1 MKYIYLLFS
10 VLTVVSCMN
19 NKQPDLKVIEIPAG
33 LDPLVGLY
41 TAKETAEI
49 IKSDVTFGV
58 RGNCG
63 MCKSTI
69 ESATMSIEGVDTAS
83 WSTESKM
90 ISINVSTEINDQF
103 INDIHNAIAKSGYD
117 TELSTSVD
125 EDYDK
130 LPMCCKY
137 NREMVIASNDTE

>member
-1 MKYIYLLFS
+1 MKTIYLLFS

-19 NKQPDLKVIEIPAG
+19 NKQPEVKVIEVPA
-33 LDPLVGLY
+33 
-41 TAKETAEI
+41 TKTAEI

-117 TELSTSVD
+117 TELNTAVD

>member
-19 NKQPDLKVIEIPAG
+19 NKQPEVKVIEVPA
-33 LDPLVGLY
+33 
-41 TAKETAEI
+41 TINTEI

-69 ESATMSIEGVDTAS
+69 ESATMSVEGVDTAS

-117 TELSTSVD
+117 TELSTALD

-137 NREMVIASNDTE
+137 NREMVIASNDIK

>member
-10 VLTVVSCMN
+10 VLTFVSCMN
-19 NKQPDLKVIEIPAG
+19 NKQPEVKVIEVPA
-33 LDPLVGLY
+33 
-41 TAKETAEI
+41 TKTAEI
-49 IKSDVTFGV
+49 IKSDVSFGV

-69 ESATMSIEGVDTAS
+69 ESATMSIEGVDTAT

-90 ISINVSTEINDQF
+90 ISINVSTEINDQL

-117 TELSTSVD
+117 TELSTAVD

-137 NREMVIASNDTE
+137 DREMVIASNDTE

>member
-19 NKQPDLKVIEIPAG
+19 NKQPEVKVIEVPA
-33 LDPLVGLY
+33 
-41 TAKETAEI
+41 TKTAEI

-69 ESATMSIEGVDTAS
+69 ESATMSVEGVDTAS

-117 TELSTSVD
+117 TELSTALE

-137 NREMVIASNDTE
+137 NREMVITSNDIK

>member
-1 MKYIYLLFS
+1 MKSIYLLFC
-10 VLTVVSCMN
+10 VLSVVSCMN
-19 NKQPDLKVIEIPAG
+19 NKQPEVKVIGIPA
-33 LDPLVGLY
+33 V
-41 TAKETAEI
+41 ETAEI
-49 IKSDVTFGV
+49 ITSDLTFGV

-90 ISINVSTEINDQF
+90 ISINITSEINDQF

-117 TELSTSVD
+117 TELSTALD

-137 NREMVIASNDTE
+137 NREMVISSNDTE

>member
-1 MKYIYLLFS
+1 MKYIYLLIS

-19 NKQPDLKVIEIPAG
+19 NKQPEVKVIEVPA
-33 LDPLVGLY
+33 
-41 TAKETAEI
+41 TKTAEI
-49 IKSDVTFGV
+49 IKSDLTFGV

-90 ISINVSTEINDQF
+90 ISINVSTEINDQL

-117 TELSTSVD
+117 TELSTAVD

-137 NREMVIASNDTE
+137 DREMVIASSDTE

>member
-19 NKQPDLKVIEIPAG
+19 NKQPEVKVIEVP
-33 LDPLVGLY
+33 V
-41 TAKETAEI
+41 TKTAEI
-49 IKSDVTFGV
+49 IKSDVAFGV

-69 ESATMSIEGVDTAS
+69 ESATMSVEGVDTAS

-117 TELSTSVD
+117 TELSTALD

-137 NREMVIASNDTE
+137 NREMVIGSNDIK

>member
-19 NKQPDLKVIEIPAG
+19 NKQPEVKVIEVPA
-33 LDPLVGLY
+33 
-41 TAKETAEI
+41 TKTAEI

-69 ESATMSIEGVDTAS
+69 ESATMSIEGVDTAT

-117 TELSTSVD
+117 TELSTAVD

>member
-10 VLTVVSCMN
+10 VLTVVTCMN
-19 NKQPDLKVIEIPAG
+19 NKQPEVKVIEVPA
-33 LDPLVGLY
+33 
-41 TAKETAEI
+41 TKTAEI
-49 IKSDVTFGV
+49 IKSDVSFGV

-69 ESATMSIEGVDTAS
+69 ESATMSIEGVDTAT

-90 ISINVSTEINDQF
+90 ISINVSTEINDQL

-117 TELSTSVD
+117 TELSTAVD

-137 NREMVIASNDTE
+137 DREMVIVSNDTE

>member
-1 MKYIYLLFS
+1 MKYIYLLIS

-19 NKQPDLKVIEIPAG
+19 NKQPEVKVIEVPA
-33 LDPLVGLY
+33 
-41 TAKETAEI
+41 TKTAEI

-69 ESATMSIEGVDTAS
+69 ESATMSIEGVDTAT

-90 ISINVSTEINDQF
+90 ISINISTEINDQF

-117 TELSTSVD
+117 TELSTAVD

-137 NREMVIASNDTE
+137 DREMVIASNDTE

>member
-1 MKYIYLLFS
+1 
-10 VLTVVSCMN
+10 MN
-19 NKQPDLKVIEIPAG
+19 NKQPEVKVIE
-33 LDPLVGLY
+33 VSTTK
-41 TAKETAEI
+41 TAKI

-69 ESATMSIEGVDTAS
+69 ESATMSIEGVDTAT

-90 ISINVSTEINDQF
+90 LSIDVSTEINDQF

-117 TELSTSVD
+117 TELSTSLD

-137 NREMVIASNDTE
+137 NREMVIASNDTK

>member
-19 NKQPDLKVIEIPAG
+19 NKQPEVKVIEVPA
-33 LDPLVGLY
+33 
-41 TAKETAEI
+41 TKTAEI

-117 TELSTSVD
+117 TELSTALI

-137 NREMVIASNDTE
+137 NREMVIVSNDTE

>member
-19 NKQPDLKVIEIPAG
+19 NKQPEVKVIEVPA
-33 LDPLVGLY
+33 
-41 TAKETAEI
+41 TKTAEI

-117 TELSTSVD
+117 TELSTALI

-137 NREMVIASNDTE
+137 NREMVLTSNDTE

>member
-10 VLTVVSCMN
+10 VFTVISCMN
-19 NKQPDLKVIEIPAG
+19 NKQPEVKVIEVPA
-33 LDPLVGLY
+33 
-41 TAKETAEI
+41 TKTAEI

-69 ESATMSIEGVDTAS
+69 ESATMSVEGVDTAS
-83 WSTESKM
+83 WSMESKM

-117 TELSTSVD
+117 TELSTAVD

-137 NREMVIASNDTE
+137 NREMVIASNDVK

>member
-19 NKQPDLKVIEIPAG
+19 NKQPEVKVIEVPA
-33 LDPLVGLY
+33 
-41 TAKETAEI
+41 TKTAEI

-69 ESATMSIEGVDTAS
+69 ESATMSVEGVDTAS
-83 WSTESKM
+83 WSKESKM

-117 TELSTSVD
+117 TELSTALD
-125 EDYDK
+125 EDYEK

-137 NREMVIASNDTE
+137 NREMIIGSNDIK

>member
-19 NKQPDLKVIEIPAG
+19 NKQPEVKVIEVPA
-33 LDPLVGLY
+33 
-41 TAKETAEI
+41 TKTAEI

-117 TELSTSVD
+117 TELNTAVD

>member
-1 MKYIYLLFS
+1 MKYIFLLFS

-19 NKQPDLKVIEIPAG
+19 NKQPEVKVIEVPA
-33 LDPLVGLY
+33 
-41 TAKETAEI
+41 TKTAEI

-69 ESATMSIEGVDTAS
+69 ESATMSVEGVDTAS

-117 TELSTSVD
+117 TELSTALD

-137 NREMVIASNDTE
+137 NREMVIVSNDIK

>member
-1 MKYIYLLFS
+1 MKSIYLLFS
-10 VLTVVSCMN
+10 VLSVVSCMN
-19 NKQPDLKVIEIPAG
+19 NKQPEVKVIGIPA
-33 LDPLVGLY
+33 V
-41 TAKETAEI
+41 ETAEI
-49 IKSDVTFGV
+49 ITSDLTFGV

-90 ISINVSTEINDQF
+90 ISINITSEINDQF

-117 TELSTSVD
+117 TELSTALD

>member
-10 VLTVVSCMN
+10 VFTVISCMN
-19 NKQPDLKVIEIPAG
+19 NKQPEVKVIEVPA
-33 LDPLVGLY
+33 
-41 TAKETAEI
+41 TKTAEI

-69 ESATMSIEGVDTAS
+69 ESATMSIEGVDTAT

-90 ISINVSTEINDQF
+90 ISINVSTEINDQL

-117 TELSTSVD
+117 TELSTAVD

-137 NREMVIASNDTE
+137 NRDMVIASNSIK

>member
-19 NKQPDLKVIEIPAG
+19 NKQPEVKVIEVPA
-33 LDPLVGLY
+33 
-41 TAKETAEI
+41 TKTAEI

-69 ESATMSIEGVDTAS
+69 ESATMSIEGVDTAT

-117 TELSTSVD
+117 TELSTAVD

-137 NREMVIASNDTE
+137 NREMVISSNDTE

>member
-1 MKYIYLLFS
+1 
-10 VLTVVSCMN
+10 MN
-19 NKQPDLKVIEIPAG
+19 NKEPQVKVIELP
-33 LDPLVGLY
+33 D
-41 TAKETAEI
+41 TKTAEI

-90 ISINVSTEINDQF
+90 ISINVSTEINDQL

-117 TELSTSVD
+117 TELSTAVD

>member
-1 MKYIYLLFS
+1 MKTIYLLFS

-19 NKQPDLKVIEIPAG
+19 NKQPEVKVIEVPA
-33 LDPLVGLY
+33 
-41 TAKETAEI
+41 TKTAEI
-49 IKSDVTFGV
+49 IKSDLTFGV

-117 TELSTSVD
+117 TELSTAVE

-137 NREMVIASNDTE
+137 NRDMVIASNETE

>member
-1 MKYIYLLFS
+1 MKSIYLLFS
-10 VLTVVSCMN
+10 VLSVFSCMN
-19 NKQPDLKVIEIPAG
+19 NKQPEVKVIGIPA
-33 LDPLVGLY
+33 V
-41 TAKETAEI
+41 ETAEI

-69 ESATMSIEGVDTAS
+69 ESATMSIEGVDTAT

-90 ISINVSTEINDQF
+90 ISINISTEINDQF

-117 TELSTSVD
+117 TELSTAVD

>member
-1 MKYIYLLFS
+1 MKSIYLLFS
-10 VLTVVSCMN
+10 VLSVVSCMK
-19 NKQPDLKVIEIPAG
+19 NKQPEVKVIGIPA
-33 LDPLVGLY
+33 V
-41 TAKETAEI
+41 ETAEI
-49 IKSDVTFGV
+49 ITSDLTFGV

-90 ISINVSTEINDQF
+90 ISINITSEINDQF

-117 TELSTSVD
+117 TELSTALD

-137 NREMVIASNDTE
+137 NREMVISSNDTE

>member
-10 VLTVVSCMN
+10 VLTFVSCMN
-19 NKQPDLKVIEIPAG
+19 NKQPEVKVIEVPA
-33 LDPLVGLY
+33 
-41 TAKETAEI
+41 TKTAEI

-90 ISINVSTEINDQF
+90 ISINVSTEINDQL

-117 TELSTSVD
+117 TELSTAVD

>member
-1 MKYIYLLFS
+1 MRYIFLLIS

-19 NKQPDLKVIEIPAG
+19 NKQPEVKVIEVPA
-33 LDPLVGLY
+33 
-41 TAKETAEI
+41 TKTAEI

-69 ESATMSIEGVDTAS
+69 ESATMSIEGVDTAT

-90 ISINVSTEINDQF
+90 ISINISTEINDQF

-117 TELSTSVD
+117 TELSTALD
-125 EDYDK
+125 KDYDK

-137 NREMVIASNDTE
+137 NREMVIASNDSE

>member
-1 MKYIYLLFS
+1 MKTIYLLFS

-19 NKQPDLKVIEIPAG
+19 NKQPEVKVIEVPA
-33 LDPLVGLY
+33 
-41 TAKETAEI
+41 TKTAEI
-49 IKSDVTFGV
+49 NKSDLTFGV

-69 ESATMSIEGVDTAS
+69 ESATISIEGVDTAS

-90 ISINVSTEINDQF
+90 ISINVSSEINDQL

-117 TELSTSVD
+117 TELSTAVD

>member
-1 MKYIYLLFS
+1 MKYIYLLIS

-19 NKQPDLKVIEIPAG
+19 NKQPEVKVIEVPA
-33 LDPLVGLY
+33 
-41 TAKETAEI
+41 TKTAEI

-117 TELSTSVD
+117 TELSTAVD

>member
-19 NKQPDLKVIEIPAG
+19 NKQPEVKVIEVPA
-33 LDPLVGLY
+33 
-41 TAKETAEI
+41 TKTAEI

-69 ESATMSIEGVDTAS
+69 ESATMSVEGVDTAS

-117 TELSTSVD
+117 TELSTALD
-125 EDYDK
+125 EEYDK

-137 NREMVIASNDTE
+137 NREMVIASNDIK

>member
-1 MKYIYLLFS
+1 MKTIYLLFS

-19 NKQPDLKVIEIPAG
+19 NKQPEVKVIEVPA
-33 LDPLVGLY
+33 
-41 TAKETAEI
+41 TKTAEI
-49 IKSDVTFGV
+49 IKSDLTFGV

-90 ISINVSTEINDQF
+90 ISIKVSSEINDQF

-117 TELSTSVD
+117 TELSTALI

-137 NREMVIASNDTE
+137 NREMVIASNDTK

>member
-10 VLTVVSCMN
+10 VLIVVSCMN
-19 NKQPDLKVIEIPAG
+19 NKQPEVKVIELPA
-33 LDPLVGLY
+33 
-41 TAKETAEI
+41 TKTAEI

-90 ISINVSTEINDQF
+90 ISIKVSSEINDQF

-117 TELSTSVD
+117 TELSTALI

>member
-1 MKYIYLLFS
+1 MKFIYLLFS

-19 NKQPDLKVIEIPAG
+19 NKQPEVKVIEVPA
-33 LDPLVGLY
+33 
-41 TAKETAEI
+41 TKTAEI

-69 ESATMSIEGVDTAS
+69 ESATMSVEGVDTAS

-117 TELSTSVD
+117 TELSTALI

-137 NREMVIASNDTE
+137 NREMVIGSNDIK

>member
-19 NKQPDLKVIEIPAG
+19 NKQPEVKVIEVPA
-33 LDPLVGLY
+33 
-41 TAKETAEI
+41 TKTAEI

-90 ISINVSTEINDQF
+90 ISINVSTEINDQL

-117 TELSTSVD
+117 TELSTAVD

-137 NREMVIASNDTE
+137 DREMVIASNETE

>member
-10 VLTVVSCMN
+10 VLSVVSCMN
-19 NKQPDLKVIEIPAG
+19 NKQPEVKVIEVPA
-33 LDPLVGLY
+33 
-41 TAKETAEI
+41 TKTAEI

-69 ESATMSIEGVDTAS
+69 ESATMSVEGVDTAS

-117 TELSTSVD
+117 TELSTALD
-125 EDYDK
+125 EDYEK

-137 NREMVIASNDTE
+137 NREMIIGSNDIK

>member
-1 MKYIYLLFS
+1 MKFIYLLFS

-19 NKQPDLKVIEIPAG
+19 NKQPEVKVIEVPA
-33 LDPLVGLY
+33 
-41 TAKETAEI
+41 TKTAEI

-69 ESATMSIEGVDTAS
+69 ESATMSIEGVDTAT

-90 ISINVSTEINDQF
+90 ISINISTEINDQF

-117 TELSTSVD
+117 TELSTALD
-125 EDYDK
+125 KDYDK

-137 NREMVIASNDTE
+137 NREMVIASNDSE

>member
-19 NKQPDLKVIEIPAG
+19 NKQPEVKVIEVPA
-33 LDPLVGLY
+33 
-41 TAKETAEI
+41 TKTAEI

-69 ESATMSIEGVDTAS
+69 ESATMSVEGVDTAS
-83 WSTESKM
+83 WSAESKM

-117 TELSTSVD
+117 TELSTALD

-137 NREMVIASNDTE
+137 NREMVIGSNNIK

>member
-19 NKQPDLKVIEIPAG
+19 NKQPEVKVIEVPA
-33 LDPLVGLY
+33 
-41 TAKETAEI
+41 TKTAEI

-69 ESATMSIEGVDTAS
+69 ESATMSVEGVDTAS

-90 ISINVSTEINDQF
+90 ISINVSTETNDQF

-117 TELSTSVD
+117 TELSTALD

-137 NREMVIASNDTE
+137 NREMVIASNDIK